1 MALPPPPPA
10 GMAGVAAPPD
20 LTAGAGPDPDA
31 GSDETVV
38 CTITKTAD
46 GGYKVYAGDE
56 PEDDDGGADMS
67 EDDADAMGG
76 AGMGAG
82 GTGSSGSGA
91 GGDSA
96 SAGAGGSPGQPASS
110 IGAALKEAM
119 TILQAD
125 ASSAGAPGSADDQ
138 FTAGFGASKAPT
150 PVGMGG
156 AA

>member
-1 MALPPPPPA
+1 
-10 GMAGVAAPPD
+10 MAGVAPPPD
-20 LTAGAGPDPDA
+20 PTAGAGPDPDA

-67 EDDADAMGG
+67 EDDADVM
-76 AGMGAG
+76 
-82 GTGSSGSGA
+82 GSSGSGA
-91 GGDSA
+91 SGG
-96 SAGAGGSPGQPASS
+96 GAGGGAAGGPGDAGMASGSGAQGQPASS